1 MTNSAH
7 WFSPKKVRKLFS
19 SFIHKAVCNQTG
31 FLYQTVG
38 AYRVYLRRSS
48 EYLSVKSLNKLCTHY
63 YYKFYMPKKE
73 DVVVCIGAGLGHEA
87 IWLANK
93 VEGIRYIGVEIQP
106 YLYELLSN
114 TFKQISGFQACGR
127 AINNSN
133 QHLFLHSA
141 IDYTAVATDEKGYIE
156 VDSIT
161 WPDFLSKYQLT
172 NIDLLQIN
180 IEGAER
186 YLLPM
191 IENFSNIKRI
201 IVSAHDF
208 RADRGDGEHFRT
220 REFVKNHL
228 IAAGYSVTH
237 CGSKP
242 RQLDWIFAER
252 N

>member
-1 MTNSAH
+1 MSNPSR
-7 WFSPKKVRKLFS
+7 WFLPKKIRKTLT
-19 SFIHKAVCNQTG
+19 SFINSSVCSKTG

-38 AYRVYLRRSS
+38 EYRVYLRRRS
-48 EYLSVKSLNKLCTHY
+48 EYLSVDSLNKLCTHY
-63 YYKFYMPKKE
+63 YYKFYMPKKD
-73 DVVVCIGAGLGHEA
+73 DVVVCVGAGLGHEA
-87 IWLANK
+87 VWLADK
-93 VEGIRYIGVEIQP
+93 MEGIRYVGVEIQP

-114 TFKQISGFQACGR
+114 TFNQINRFQACGR

-133 QHLFLHSA
+133 QHFLLHSA

-156 VDSIT
+156 VDSII
-161 WPDFLSKYQLT
+161 WSDFLSKYQLT

-180 IEGAER
+180 IEGAEK

-208 RADRGDGEHFRT
+208 RANRGDGEHFRT
-220 REFVKNHL
+220 REFVKNYL
-228 IAAGYSVTH
+228 IAAGYTVTH

-242 RQLDWIFAER
+242 RQMDWMFAER
-252 N
+252 H